1 MKRKSMLFLAALC
14 LFASFAASAS
24 AASLDNGVSLLLD
37 RETGTVK

>member
-1 MKRKSMLFLAALC
+1 MKRKSMLFLAAC

-24 AASLDNGVSLLLD
+24 ASSVDNGFSLLSD

>member
-24 AASLDNGVSLLLD
+24 AASVDNGFRILSD